1 MYCAIFVAIVWLV
14 IDAFLLIYMLASDAY
29 SILLLLTLEIA
40 KSFNKVDKTIL
51 LNELK
56 AVLDKGELCLIQIM
70 LARELTI
77 YGGE

>member
-1 MYCAIFVAIVWLV
+1 MAIVWLV

-40 KSFNKVDKTIL
+40 KSLNKVDKTIL